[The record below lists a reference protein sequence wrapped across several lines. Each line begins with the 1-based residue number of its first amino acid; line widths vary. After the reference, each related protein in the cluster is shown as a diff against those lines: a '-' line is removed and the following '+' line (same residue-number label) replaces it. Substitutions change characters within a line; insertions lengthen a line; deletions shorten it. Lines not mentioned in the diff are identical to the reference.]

1 MHHCTRKEADADPVT
16 HTKVLQ
22 FKISTNIPCILRLV
36 LLTDFC
42 GDRADM
48 ALRALSR
55 YALLAHLSG
64 GLGEGGDAVVGYAGY
79 IVTCPAHSGSAK
91 HGIKMDLVYLN
102 SYHILETIHTSRNSA
117 RYSHRQKNGC
127 VHT

>member
-1 MHHCTRKEADADPVT
+1 M
-16 HTKVLQ
+16 
-22 FKISTNIPCILRLV
+22 LRLV

-42 GDRADM
+42 GDSADM

-79 IVTCPAHSGSAK
+79 IVTCPVHSGSVK
-91 HGIKMDLVYLN
+91 YCMKMGLVN
-102 SYHILETIHTSRNSA
+102 SFHILKTIHT
-117 RYSHRQKNGC
+117 
-127 VHT
+127 